1 MPLILKGTLP
11 NAGDIVKFDLEPSP
25 TKPGQSPAEIWDGPD
40 FSTPN
45 ALNCLCLW
53 KLAASLRCVQRTFHG
68 RFCIT
73 SHIISLLVLSQGTRP
88 RIAQAAQRQWASL
101 AWDPWMAAYCR
112 RITAA
117 KALLFFGK
125 SWLIYIFYIFNLINS
140 LITNVDFFAT
150 SLLEPRWNGKRLR
163 RHGHGDGR
171 RALGQSERDLLRIS
185 RESWWVST
193 GECHTNAACTERNG
207 RHGRYGR
214 HGYDER
220 CLDGKVWRTIPVVM
234 KF

>member
-1 MPLILKGTLP
+1 MLNVLYLEIHLDSFSQVGLMID
-11 NAGDIVKFDLEPSP
+11 ALDLERNSS
-25 TKPGQSPAEIWDGPD
+25 KRWRHREVWPGAEPNKAWAVTSWDLRWPR
-40 FSTPN
+40 FLHSK

-112 RITAA
+112 WITAA

-125 SWLIYIFYIFNLINS
+125 SWLIYIFNLINS
-140 LITNVDFFAT
+140 LIFF
-150 SLLEPRWNGKRLR
+150 N
-163 RHGHGDGR
+163 
-171 RALGQSERDLLRIS
+171 
-185 RESWWVST
+185 
-193 GECHTNAACTERNG
+193 
-207 RHGRYGR
+207 Y
-214 HGYDER
+214 
-220 CLDGKVWRTIPVVM
+220 
-234 KF
+234 